1 MSRLFGIPSLS
12 LSSLT
17 WNQERTPAMWDCCE
31 YQMKN
36 NYKRTL
42 GTCVLSVRYYYA
54 KQLLQVLN
62 AKAYI
67 INIAE
72 KQGDY

>member
-1 MSRLFGIPSLS
+1 
-12 LSSLT
+12 
-17 WNQERTPAMWDCCE
+17 MWDCCE